1 MKPQKIDIKNLNEK
15 NIKSWIER
23 NPIKRKDKY
32 YGIMSPPFLSFSSN
46 ASFINKNLIN
56 DNRSLFELVPDK
68 IKNDF
73 TANNS
78 FEILQ
83 EGIYDYN
90 FINNLSISHAYS
102 VFDLDQVGIDTKNLD
117 LIWKDENLFIYK
129 ISDALPY
136 FYIPSKFS
144 KISKKFYKE
153 KITPMNAFFS
163 IMII

>member
-1 MKPQKIDIKNLNEK
+1 MSIITLTFGVKLKKEQIIKSTDRLISLTQNYLFNMKPQKIDIKNLNEK

-23 NPIKRKDKY
+23 KSYKKKGQILWHYVPSIF
-32 YGIMSPPFLSFSSN
+32 IFSSN

-117 LIWKDENLFIYK
+117 LI
-129 ISDALPY
+129 
-136 FYIPSKFS
+136 
-144 KISKKFYKE
+144 
-153 KITPMNAFFS
+153 
-163 IMII
+163 